1 MSTLRA
7 SSCTS
12 TRKHWSYTSHEKIDR
27 KKNQTVKLPH
37 KKSKLFLLK
46 NPSNKNDI
54 NNNGN
59 NNNNNNNNDNN
70 NRNNNN
76 NNNKKDPL

>member
-12 TRKHWSYTSHEKIDR
+12 TRKRWSYTSHEKIDR

-37 KKSKLFLLK
+37 KLFLLK

-76 NNNKKDPL
+76 NNNKRDPL